1 MSLSQQCN
9 ERCTADSRAGL
20 RLKRPRGDIK
30 QQIACLYVGATI
42 TLTLA
47 SAGGQEDLKTP
58 VASSSVP
65 TPSLVAT
72 QIVDVARRVA
82 DWQLFSGRSWVMATK
97 EPRVWKNDEWGATAL
112 WVGVLELYKVT
123 HEQRYLSA
131 LMAMGKSTEWKP
143 QQTSFNADFHSIGQV
158 YLDLYELN
166 PQPKMI
172 EPIRALMDSMVAR
185 SEAPVLDISEPGA
198 KAWWSWSDALFMSPP
213 VLCHL
218 TALTGDRKYFEY
230 ADRHWWLLSDLLYD
244 ADEGLMF
251 RDVLARKNV
260 SANGTKVF
268 WSRANGWVF
277 ASLTRILPL
286 IPKEAPNR
294 PRYEKLF
301 RHMAQ
306 RLVAIQGAN
315 GLWTPS
321 LLDRTAFPQNETSG
335 SAFFCYGLA
344 WGLNHGLLNGVKYQ
358 RATEKAWA
366 GLVDNV
372 KPDGRFIGVQPVGST
387 PVAFDPET
395 TDIFGVGAF
404 LMAAS
409 EVKTLAE
416 PVAHSQSK

>member
-1 MSLSQQCN
+1 MLKF
-9 ERCTADSRAGL
+9 AAGIT
-20 RLKRPRGDIK
+20 GFSN
-30 QQIACLYVGATI
+30 QIACFC
-42 TLTLA
+42 
-47 SAGGQEDLKTP
+47 AGGLMLLLLT
-58 VASSSVP
+58 SSVAAAGSP
-65 TPSLVAT
+65 ELPGASLSARTPSLVAT

-82 DWQLFSGRSWVMATK
+82 DWQLFSGRSWIMPTK
-97 EPRVWKNDEWGATAL
+97 EPRVWKSDEWGATAL
-112 WVGVLELYKVT
+112 WAGVLELYKAT
-123 HEQRYLSA
+123 HDQRYISA

-143 QQTSFNADFHSIGQV
+143 QQPSFNADFHSIGQV

-166 PQPKMI
+166 PNAKMI
-172 EPIRALMDSMVAR
+172 DPTRRLMDTMVAR
-185 SEAPVLDISEPGA
+185 SEAPVLDVSEPGA

-213 VLCHL
+213 VLFRL
-218 TALTGDRKYFEY
+218 TAVTGDRKYFDY
-230 ADRHWWLLSDLLYD
+230 ADRHWWLVTDLLYD
-244 ADEGLMF
+244 PDEQLMF
-251 RDVLARKNV
+251 RDVLARKNL
-260 SANGTKVF
+260 SANGKKIF
-268 WSRANGWVF
+268 WSRGNGWVF
-277 ASLTRILPL
+277 ASLARILPL

-301 RHMAQ
+301 RDMAQ

-321 LLDRTAFPQNETSG
+321 LLDRGAFPQSETSG

-344 WGLNHGLLNGVKYQ
+344 WGLNHGLLNGLEYQ

-366 GLVDNV
+366 GLLDQV
-372 KPDGRFIGVQPVGST
+372 KPDGRLIGVQPVGST

-416 PVAHSQSK
+416 REAHLQSE